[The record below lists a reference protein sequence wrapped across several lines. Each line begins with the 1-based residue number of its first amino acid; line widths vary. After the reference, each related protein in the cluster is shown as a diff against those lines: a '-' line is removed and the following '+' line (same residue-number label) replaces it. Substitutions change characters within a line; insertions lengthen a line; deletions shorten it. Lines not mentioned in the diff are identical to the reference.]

1 MSETPSRCRWAWLLC
16 VLLFSATALSAQT
29 PALSA
34 GGGIGLVDFDGR
46 GRAFIIGARL
56 KAPLSPNV
64 FLDVGVAWFTY
75 HSPNSSTDTLPDYLL
90 PDVGLAF
97 QAPLGR
103 LHPYLGAGVGLA
115 ANLRVGG
122 DGFLA
127 LHAAAGLQVDLWDG
141 WGARLDYRVR
151 SLASPHSD
159 SREITIGLTKRLRLP
174 WFGPD

>member
-1 MSETPSRCRWAWLLC
+1 MIRYWPGFLC
-16 VLLFSATALSAQT
+16 LALAAAAPLAAQT
-29 PALSA
+29 PDVRLGA
-34 GGGIGLVDFDGR
+34 GIGPLDFDGR
-46 GRAFIIGARL
+46 GRTLIIGARL
-56 KAPLSPNV
+56 EVPVSPSV
-64 FLDVGVAWFTY
+64 FVDAGVAWFSY
-75 HSPNSSTDTLPDYLL
+75 DSPTSPADTLPGYLL

-97 QAPLGR
+97 QVPLGR

-127 LHAAAGLQVDLWDG
+127 LHTAAGLQVDLWDG

-174 WFGPD
+174 WFGPH